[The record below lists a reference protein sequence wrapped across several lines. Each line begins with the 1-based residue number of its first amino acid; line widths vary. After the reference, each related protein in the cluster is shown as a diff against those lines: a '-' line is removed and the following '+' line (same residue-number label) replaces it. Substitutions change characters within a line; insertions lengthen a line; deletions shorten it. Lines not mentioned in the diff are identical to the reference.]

1 MMGDRKD
8 VKLYR
13 EGVKQRYGQK
23 KCSKTRVRFEGWI
36 GEVHTLRKMCAR
48 ISSGNF
54 EANEQVKASRHQRQ
68 SHDVESVFP
77 QK

>member
-1 MMGDRKD
+1 MMGVRKD

-13 EGVKQRYGQK
+13 EGGSSGTDRKNAARRASG
-23 KCSKTRVRFEGWI
+23 SMAGI

-54 EANEQVKASRHQRQ
+54 EANEQVKASRRQ
-68 SHDVESVFP
+68 WHSHAVETVFP

>member
-1 MMGDRKD
+1 MMGVRKD

-13 EGVKQRYGQK
+13 EGGSSGTDRKNAARRASG
-23 KCSKTRVRFEGWI
+23 SMTGI

-54 EANEQVKASRHQRQ
+54 EANEQVKASRRQRH
-68 SHDVESVFP
+68 SYAVEIEFP
-77 QK
+77 LK

>member
-13 EGVKQRYGQK
+13 EGGKQRYGQK
-23 KCSKTRVRFEGWI
+23 NAARLAFGSRAGI

>member
-13 EGVKQRYGQK
+13 EGGKQRYGQK
-23 KCSKTRVRFEGWI
+23 NAARLAFGSRAGI

-54 EANEQVKASRHQRQ
+54 EANEQVKASRRQ
-68 SHDVESVFP
+68 WHSHAVETVFP

>member
-1 MMGDRKD
+1 MMGVRKD

-13 EGVKQRYGQK
+13 EGGSSGTDRKNAARRASG
-23 KCSKTRVRFEGWI
+23 SMAGI

>member
-13 EGVKQRYGQK
+13 EGGKQRYGQK
-23 KCSKTRVRFEGWI
+23 NAARRASGSMAGI